1 MPLESASY
9 IASLVA
15 TNPTSTDPKS
25 QGDDHLRL
33 VKTTL
38 QNTFAGFPG
47 MVIVTGTEAQGSTVN
62 DYTVTVS
69 PAPAAYTS
77 SMLVAFKT
85 THANT
90 SGVTIQVN
98 ALGTK
103 TLLDADG
110 TALTSND
117 IKSGGLVIA
126 YYDGTSF
133 YLVSGND
140 RINRNG
146 DTYSGTHNMQGAV
159 VQVPTQTALDNS
171 VNAASTAYADAATLT
186 ETTRAL
192 AAEAAELARALAAE
206 ALKAPIASPTF
217 TGTVTIPAG
226 ANIAGYAATTGAA
239 FTGAITVQAP
249 TASLNP
255 ATKGYVDGAIFS
267 GGAAPVWVSGQTY
280 TSGNVVYSPVTLQTY
295 RHGATTSS
303 LTVDPSI
310 DTTNWTSLTPPA
322 QAYISSS
329 QSITA
334 GSYLVNTTSAA
345 VTLTLPASPSTGTIF
360 VFEDATATW
369 AKNNLIINPNGKTIM
384 GSSTSLYCDVN
395 NQFFTLWYNGSDWRL
410 I

>member
-90 SGVTIQVN
+90 GGVTIQVN

-110 TALTSND
+110 TPITSGD
-117 IKSGGLVIA
+117 LKSGGIVIA

-140 RINRNG
+140 RSNRNG
-146 DTYSGTHNMQGAV
+146 DTYTGTHNFQAATI
-159 VQVPTQTALDNS
+159 QVATQTALDNS
-171 VNAASTAYADAATLT
+171 VKAASTAYVA
-186 ETTRAL
+186 
-192 AAEAAELARALAAE
+192 
-206 ALKAPIASPTF
+206 
-217 TGTVTIPAG
+217 
-226 ANIAGYAATTGAA
+226 
-239 FTGAITVQAP
+239 
-249 TASLNP
+249 
-255 ATKGYVDGAIFS
+255 
-267 GGAAPVWVSGQTY
+267 VSY
-280 TSGNVVYSPVTLQTY
+280 T
-295 RHGATTSS
+295 H
-303 LTVDPSI
+303 
-310 DTTNWTSLTPPA
+310 
-322 QAYISSS
+322 
-329 QSITA
+329 
-334 GSYLVNTTSAA
+334 
-345 VTLTLPASPSTGTIF
+345 LTLPT
-360 VFEDATATW
+360 
-369 AKNNLIINPNGKTIM
+369 N
-384 GSSTSLYCDVN
+384 
-395 NQFFTLWYNGSDWRL
+395 
-410 I
+410 